1 MKRINYICLFIC
13 LLKSIRIVASESDIK
28 IPSKMKFADM
38 TLIITNDAKSR
49 IAAKIQNLVS
59 NEKLFTALLN
69 RVTLF
74 MPIIEKI
81 LKEEG
86 VPNDFKYIPIQE
98 SAMISDADDTKS
110 LGFWQF
116 KPGTAQDVNLRMDH
130 LADERVHIIEAT
142 KGAARYL
149 KINNRYLDNW
159 LCTLLAYN
167 RGRGWVE
174 QGGYKKYCSV
184 KQMKIDNETHWYIIH
199 FLAHKLVFEKR
210 LRKCRHPELYLHEHD
225 NAGGKSLSD
234 IAQRYKID
242 EEHLRSYNKWM
253 KHSHV
258 PHDKNYAVIVPLPH
272 NKKAEHYSMRISNSS
287 DEVLLPS
294 NLDYSKYVG
303 KATNFP
309 KVNYGEDSEYRKSN
323 VNEPSQSKIKR
334 INGLWGVFA
343 EKGDTIESL
352 ALIGSISV
360 DDFMRYNDIDA
371 SHVIVEGHPY
381 YFEAKRRSAQIHF
394 HIVRS
399 GDTWWYVSQKYG
411 IKQSALMMKNREKH
425 YSGAAKSSNPPDL
438 EINRVLWM
446 RFIRPAKVPIAHSN
460 E

>member
-1 MKRINYICLFIC
+1 MKRIKCICLFLC
-13 LLKSIRIVASESDIK
+13 LLKSMKMVAIESEVK
-28 IPSKMKFADM
+28 IPSKIRFADM
-38 TLIITNDAKSR
+38 TLIITDDAKHR
-49 IAAKIQNLVS
+49 IAAKIHNLTS
-59 NEKLFTALLN
+59 NEKLFTDLFN

-74 MPIIEKI
+74 MPIVEKI
-81 LKEEG
+81 LKDED

-149 KINNRYLDNW
+149 KINNKYLENW

-174 QGGYKKYCSV
+174 QNGYKKYCNM
-184 KQMKIDNETHWYIIH
+184 KKMKIDNETHWYIIH
-199 FLAHKLVFEKR
+199 FIAHKLVFEKK
-210 LRKCRHPELYLHEHD
+210 LRKGRHPELYLHEHE
-225 NAGGKSLSD
+225 NARGKSLSE

-242 EEHLRSYNKWM
+242 EEHLRYYNKWM

-272 NKKAEHYSMRISNSS
+272 NKKASQYSISSS
-287 DEVLLPS
+287 DSTVERLLPS
-294 NLDYSKYVG
+294 KLDYSKYVNT
-303 KATNFP
+303 ADHFP
-309 KVNYGEDSEYRKSN
+309 RVTAVENHEDAKSN
-323 VNEPSQSKIKR
+323 VNESNHSKIKR
-334 INGLWGVFA
+334 INGLLGVFA

-352 ALIGSISV
+352 ASIGSISIE
-360 DDFMRYNDIDA
+360 DFMAYNDIDTK
-371 SHVIVEGHPY
+371 HVIMEGHPY
-381 YFEAKRRSAQIHF
+381 YFEAKRRSAEIHF

-399 GDTWWYVSQKYG
+399 GDTWWYVSQKYA
-411 IKQSALMMKNREKH
+411 IKQSALLIKNREKH
-425 YSGAAKSSNPPDL
+425 HGDNSNKVSSTDL

-446 RFIRPAKVPIAHSN
+446 RFIRPAKAAITHKID
-460 E
+460 